1 MKASSMSPSSIC
13 RARRAMAVGQ
23 SALGYMVPYPMV
35 SWVSRANEKA
45 AVNPVT
51 YLTHR
56 VCPGGGLSWST
67 PKSPLARAKTYH
79 STAKR
84 SQWRRKEPQN
94 ASTTQRQRRES
105 HAPHMSLNAPI
116 HVSRTPEAGL
126 RIRLRP
132 SLVTNLCCWGLVF
145 ISGDDELLVAMP
157 TARVGGDEDD
167 DLDLKKFKKRRSKIL
182 SEPHGAKVWV
192 RIIFQMYSSKSC
204 TGQSR

>member
-35 SWVSRANEKA
+35 NWVSRANEKA

-51 YLTHR
+51 YLTHS

-84 SQWRRKEPQN
+84 SQWRRNEPQN
-94 ASTTQRQRRES
+94 ANTTQRQRRES

-116 HVSRTPEAGL
+116 HVSRIPEAGL

-132 SLVTNLCCWGLVF
+132 SLLTNLCCWGLVF
-145 ISGDDELLVAMP
+145 ISGNDELLLAMP
-157 TARVGGDEDD
+157 TGRVGGNEDV
-167 DLDLKKFKKRRSKIL
+167 DLDLKNARK
-182 SEPHGAKVWV
+182 
-192 RIIFQMYSSKSC
+192 
-204 TGQSR
+204 

>member
-1 MKASSMSPSSIC
+1 MKASSMSPRSIC
-13 RARRAMAVGQ
+13 KARRAMAVGQ

-51 YLTHR
+51 YLTHS

-67 PKSPLARAKTYH
+67 SKSPLARAKTYH

-94 ASTTQRQRRES
+94 AKTTQRQRKES

-116 HVSRTPEAGL
+116 HISRIPEAGL

-132 SLVTNLCCWGLVF
+132 SLLTNLCC
-145 ISGDDELLVAMP
+145 
-157 TARVGGDEDD
+157 
-167 DLDLKKFKKRRSKIL
+167 
-182 SEPHGAKVWV
+182 
-192 RIIFQMYSSKSC
+192 
-204 TGQSR
+204 